1 MKRLLVASFVLAL
14 LVPACAFAQNAF
26 SGTWKVDPGS
36 MQETGGKPMVMSFK
50 DGMYTDDDTPA
61 VSIKADGQDHAVSGH
76 PSFDTVA
83 LKVIDDHTVERTQKK
98 NGKTVWNGTFQ
109 VAQDGKTA
117 TGESTMYKDGSAAAK
132 SKVRFDRVGK
142 APSGS
147 NAAAGSWRMGKLISA
162 DADSLIDTY
171 QVDGD
176 KIDYKSAS
184 GSSYTATIGG
194 NAVPFMENGKQSGT
208 ISVKRMGKDTL
219 RETAERDGKTR
230 FTSTMTI
237 SPDGKSMKTSNY
249 STKNKTT
256 ETWVSNKQ

>member
-26 SGTWKVDPGS
+26 SGTWKMDPAS
-36 MQETGGKPMVMSFK
+36 LQESGGKPMVMSFK

-98 NGKTVWNGTFQ
+98 DGKPVWSGTFN
-109 VAQDGKTA
+109 VAADGKTA
-117 TGESTMYKDGSAAAK
+117 TGESTMYKDGSAAGK
-132 SKVRFDRVGK
+132 SKMTFDRVGK

-162 DADSLIDTY
+162 DADSMMDTY
-171 QVDGD
+171 NVDGD
-176 KIDYKSAS
+176 KIDYKNAN
-184 GSSYTATIGG
+184 GNSYTATIGG
-194 NAVPFMENGKQSGT
+194 KAVPFMENGKPSGT
-208 ISVKRMGKDTL
+208 ITVKRMGKDTL
-219 RETAERDGKTR
+219 RETVEKDGKTR

-237 SPDGKSMKTSNY
+237 SPDGKSMKTSNH
-249 STKNKTT
+249 SPKGGTT
-256 ETWVSNKQ
+256 QTWVSHKQ